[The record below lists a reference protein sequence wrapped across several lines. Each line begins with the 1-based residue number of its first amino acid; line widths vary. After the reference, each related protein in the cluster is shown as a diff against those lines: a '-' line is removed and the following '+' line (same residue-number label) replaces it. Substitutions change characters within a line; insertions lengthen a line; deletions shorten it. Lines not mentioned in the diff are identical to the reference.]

1 MTGFFASVLSRI
13 NDRGQ
18 RVELEQLAQFEIGI
32 PQNAFAFE
40 RCVRLQ
46 ALEQLYLA
54 RVG

>member
-1 MTGFFASVLSRI
+1 MIV
-13 NDRGQ
+13 GQ

-32 PQNAFAFE
+32 PENAFAFG
-40 RCVRLQ
+40 RCVVRLQ